1 MPDIRALLWPEN
13 VAVVGATD
21 DVHKLR
27 GRILKVMLG
36 HDYAGK
42 IYPVSR
48 SLDVVQGLK
57 AYKSIADI
65 GIPVDLTVLII
76 PAEYVLQ
83 ELERVGEA
91 GGKAAIIITSGFAE
105 QVGDEGRRMQE
116 ELCAIAERY
125 DLAICGP
132 NSEGFA
138 NMAAALCPTFSP
150 AVDDVE
156 VPLLPPWH
164 KEGRIA
170 VIAQSGAMGFSF
182 FDRGRVR
189 ELPFRYIVTSGN
201 EATLS
206 VFDYVDF
213 MLDEGKTDVFILFLE
228 DIKDAATFRRVAAK
242 AARAGKP
249 IIVTKIGRSDAGQR
263 AAASHTGALAGTY
276 AAYEAMFDHYGIIV
290 GRDPDEIIDMVDGFI
305 ANAHRLPAGCRVG
318 IVTGSGGAGGW
329 MADMCATQGLEVPE
343 LDPVARAKI
352 DAHLPP
358 YGTSQNPVD
367 GTAQAIRVVGYAE
380 LARLV
385 STADNVDGVILVS
398 TARNYAGYERERD
411 ALTSLS
417 KTLEKPIMCF
427 SYTLPHPIS
436 TEIFG
441 KAGLPLTTNLHNCA
455 RAMAA
460 MADYRAFRK
469 RFLAR
474 DATPINAA
482 DQASD
487 VTEALASAPT
497 VLSEWQ
503 ARPVLAAYG
512 IGSDDGATLA
522 TTSDEAVAAAES
534 IGTAV
539 VLKIQSSDIPHKS
552 DAGGVVLNL
561 QGADA
566 VRAGYDEVLANS
578 RAAVPDAAID
588 GVLVQPMARPGQEV
602 ILGINRDEK
611 FGPMLMI
618 GLGGVHVEVLKDVAF
633 APVPL
638 TRDDVS
644 VLIGKLKGAPLLA
657 GVRGAPPADVD
668 ALIDVAT
675 RLSEFAA
682 AHNDTIAEID
692 LNPVLVHEVG
702 NGVTLVDALIVKQT
716 AE

>member
-21 DVHKLR
+21 DIHKLR

-48 SLDVVQGLK
+48 SLDEVQGLK
-57 AYKSIADI
+57 AYRSIEDI
-65 GIPVDLTVLII
+65 GVPIDLTILII

-83 ELERVGEA
+83 ELERVGKA
-91 GGKAAIIITSGFAE
+91 GGKAAVIITSGFAE
-105 QVGDEGRRMQE
+105 QVGDEGRQMQE
-116 ELCAIAERY
+116 DLRAIAERY
-125 DLAICGP
+125 DLAVCGP

-150 AVDDVE
+150 AVDNID

-164 KEGRIA
+164 EEGRIA

-189 ELPFRYIVTSGN
+189 ELPFRYIITSGN

-213 MLDEGKTDVFILFLE
+213 MLDEGKTDIFILFLE

-290 GRDPDEIIDMVDGFI
+290 GRDPDEIIDLVDGFI
-305 ANAHRLPAGCRVG
+305 ANAHRLPTGRRVG

-329 MADMCATQGLEVPE
+329 MADMCIEHDLVVPE
-343 LDPVARAKI
+343 LDPNARAEI
-352 DAHLPP
+352 DKHLPA

-385 STADNVDGVILVS
+385 ATANNVDGVILIS
-398 TARNYAGYERERD
+398 SARHCATYEREYD
-411 ALTSLS
+411 ALTSLAG
-417 KTLEKPIMCF
+417 TLEKPIMCF
-427 SYTLPHPIS
+427 SYTLPHPTS

-441 KAGLPLTTNLHNCA
+441 KVGLPLTTNLHNCA

-460 MADYRAFRK
+460 MADYRAFRE

-474 DATPINAA
+474 DDKPATLP
-482 DQASD
+482 DG
-487 VTEALASAPT
+487 ASAVKETLENAPP
-497 VLSEWQ
+497 VISEWQ
-503 ARPVLAAYG
+503 ARPLLAAYG
-512 IGSDDGATLA
+512 IGGDDAGTLA
-522 TTSDEAVAAAES
+522 TSSDEAVAAAERFEA
-534 IGTAV
+534 AV
-539 VLKIQSSDIPHKS
+539 VLKIQSADIPHKS
-552 DAGGVVLNL
+552 DAGGVLLNL
-561 QGADA
+561 IGGEA
-566 VRAGYDEVLANS
+566 VRAGYDRILANAK
-578 RAAVPDAAID
+578 AAVPDADIE

-638 TRDDVS
+638 TPDDVAR
-644 VLIGKLKGAPLLA
+644 LIGGLKGARLLD
-657 GVRGAPPADVD
+657 GVRGAAPADVD
-668 ALIDVAT
+668 ALIALAV
-675 RLSEFAA
+675 RLSQFAA
-682 AHNDTIAEID
+682 EHADLIEEID
-692 LNPVLVHEVG
+692 LNPVLVHDRG
-702 NGVTLVDALIVKQT
+702 AGVTVVDALIVKQH
-716 AE
+716 A